1 METTNQQ
8 PEMEMTPEQLA
19 EQKEKMLE
27 FYRES
32 MPYLKSQLDYEKMLL
47 EIDETRFK
55 RSSIQYQF
63 AMMMNPPQ
71 NEEDDEETGSDFDV
85 DNNPNIP
92 EQGKRKLKRG

>member
-32 MPYLKSQLDYEKMLL
+32 MPYLRAQLDYEEMLL
-47 EIDETRFK
+47 KIDEVRFK
-55 RSSIQYQF
+55 RTNIQYQF
-63 AMMMNPPQ
+63 AMMANPPQ
-71 NEEDDEETGSDFDV
+71 EEETSEPTKSEG
-85 DNNPNIP
+85 
-92 EQGKRKLKRG
+92 RKLKRG

>member
-1 METTNQQ
+1 METNQQ

-32 MPYLKSQLDYEKMLL
+32 MPYLRAQLDYEKMLL

-63 AMMMNPPQ
+63 AMMVNGPQ
-71 NEEDDEETGSDFDV
+71 QEEEDDQEESSE
-85 DNNPNIP
+85 PNKS
-92 EQGKRKLKRG
+92 EGRKLKRG

>member
-1 METTNQQ
+1 METNQQ

-63 AMMMNPPQ
+63 AMMVNPQPQ
-71 NEEDDEETGSDFDV
+71 EEDNDQEESSEPAKSDS
-85 DNNPNIP
+85 
-92 EQGKRKLKRG
+92 RKLKRG

>member
-8 PEMEMTPEQLA
+8 PEMEMTPEQLE

-27 FYRES
+27 FYRNS
-32 MPYLKSQLDYEKMLL
+32 MPYLKAQLDYEKMLL

-71 NEEDDEETGSDFDV
+71 EEGDDQEESSEPTKSEG
-85 DNNPNIP
+85 
-92 EQGKRKLKRG
+92 RKLKRG

>member
-1 METTNQQ
+1 METNQQ
-8 PEMEMTPEQLA
+8 PEMEMTPDQLA

-32 MPYLKSQLDYEKMLL
+32 MPYLKSQLDYERMLL

-63 AMMMNPPQ
+63 AMMVNPQPQ
-71 NEEDDEETGSDFDV
+71 EEDDDQEESSEPAKSDS
-85 DNNPNIP
+85 
-92 EQGKRKLKRG
+92 RKLKRG

>member
-1 METTNQQ
+1 METNQQ

-71 NEEDDEETGSDFDV
+71 NEEDDDQEDASEPVKSEG
-85 DNNPNIP
+85 
-92 EQGKRKLKRG
+92 RKLKRG

>member
-1 METTNQQ
+1 METNQQ

-19 EQKEKMLE
+19 EQKERMLE

-32 MPYLKSQLDYEKMLL
+32 MPYLRAQLDYEKLLL

-63 AMMMNPPQ
+63 AMMVNPPQ
-71 NEEDDEETGSDFDV
+71 EENEDEDTDADHDI

>member
-32 MPYLKSQLDYEKMLL
+32 MPYLRAQLDYEKMLL

-63 AMMMNPPQ
+63 AMMMNPQ
-71 NEEDDEETGSDFDV
+71 DKEELEESDDLAGSDFDV
-85 DNNPNIP
+85 DNANNTS
-92 EQGKRKLKRG
+92 KRKLKRN

>member
-1 METTNQQ
+1 METNQQ
-8 PEMEMTPEQLA
+8 PEMEMTPDQLA

-32 MPYLKSQLDYEKMLL
+32 MPYLKSQLDYERMLL

-63 AMMMNPPQ
+63 AMMVNPQPQ
-71 NEEDDEETGSDFDV
+71 EEDDAQEESSEPTKSD
-85 DNNPNIP
+85 
-92 EQGKRKLKRG
+92 GRKLKRG

>member
-1 METTNQQ
+1 METNQQ
-8 PEMEMTPEQLA
+8 PEMEMTPEQLE

-27 FYRES
+27 FYRNS
-32 MPYLKSQLDYEKMLL
+32 MPYLRAQLDYEKMLL

-71 NEEDDEETGSDFDV
+71 EEGDDQEESSEPTKSEG
-85 DNNPNIP
+85 
-92 EQGKRKLKRG
+92 RKLKRG